1 MIILAVLLAGVAAL
15 LWFGSP
21 PGRSLRTR
29 LAPVDQGILPG
40 TRSGSWVRRLAPLL
54 AATAVPVALGA
65 LVGRRGFWLG
75 IPVAFASTTIWTL
88 ARAGAS
94 RRRALAAR
102 RQVAQACSVLATQ
115 VRIGQPPLVAVRSA
129 AADCPVLRPAVTI
142 VELGGDPAV
151 AWRRQAAMPGH
162 QGLTELARAWQ
173 LATRTGADMADALD
187 KVADSLFEDEAVGLV
202 VASEAA
208 GPRASGK
215 IMAVLPLAGIGLGY
229 AIGGDPVRFL
239 TGSPYGWGCL
249 VLGTG
254 LACLGVLWMER
265 VADRAAV

>member
-1 MIILAVLLAGVAAL
+1 MIILSVLLAGLAAL
-15 LWFGSP
+15 LSFDSP
-21 PGRSLRTR
+21 PGRALRRR
-29 LAPVDQGILPG
+29 LAPVDQGIVSG
-40 TRSGSWVRRLAPLL
+40 TRPGSWLPRVAPFL
-54 AATAVPVALGA
+54 AAAAAPVVLGA
-65 LVGRRGFWLG
+65 LDGRRGFWLG
-75 IPVAFASTTIWTL
+75 MPVAFAAATIWTL
-88 ARAGAS
+88 ARAGAA
-94 RRRALAAR
+94 RRRALRAR

-129 AADCPVLRPAVTI
+129 AADCPVLRQAVTI
-142 VELGGDPAV
+142 VDLGGDPAV
-151 AWRRQAAMPGH
+151 AWQRQAAVPGY

-187 KVADSLFEDEAVGLV
+187 KVADGLFEDDAVGLV

-239 TGSPYGWGCL
+239 TQTPYGWGCL
-249 VLGTG
+249 IVGTG
-254 LACLGVLWMER
+254 LACTGVLWMER